1 MAVKGRKIKHGACIF
16 TPFATRSSTMGKREP
31 LVYRVS
37 EYYRRFATVL
47 AVLSCATIGIMMF
60 STTIDTILRYLFNT
74 PIPGIFELNEVI
86 LVVCVFMGLA
96 WCQAQRGHI
105 RVIMLLVRL
114 TPRKAL
120 VLDTIVW
127 VIAFAFVMILAI
139 ETWHDAVYAYS
150 IKMFR
155 WGKVQMPI
163 WWARALVPIGLWLL
177 CIQILLDIWTNVCRL
192 IGYLPTEIP
201 ELKEVESPQSPKRE

>member
-1 MAVKGRKIKHGACIF
+1 MSKNVLIVQKLSKYYEYFAIF
-16 TPFATRSSTMGKREP
+16 
-31 LVYRVS
+31 
-37 EYYRRFATVL
+37 L
-47 AVLSCATIGIMMF
+47 AILSCLTIVIMMF
-60 STTIDTILRYLFNT
+60 STTIDTILRYVFNR
-74 PIPGIFELNEVI
+74 PIPGVFELNEVI

-105 RVIMLLVRL
+105 RVTMVLVRL
-114 TPRKAL
+114 SPRKA
-120 VLDTIVW
+120 VLMDTVAWI
-127 VIAFAFVMILAI
+127 ITFAFVMVLSI

-177 CIQILLDIWTNVCRL
+177 CIQILLDIWKNVCRL
-192 IGYLPTEIP
+192 LGYLPVEIP
-201 ELKEVESPQSPKRE
+201 ELKELKKRETI